1 MQETQVQSLGREDP
15 PEKGMANHSSIL
27 PRRIP
32 WTEAPGRPHS
42 TGSQRVRHD
51 WATDTTTLEPE
62 PSISLQRI
70 SSLRDPPA
78 LYLQLWSQAWEL
90 PLEQPWQVQ
99 PGRFRTSPC
108 ARELGTQQI
117 LESYTWNPIHFW
129 CGKYNVLPWYN
140 ISPKNTVSAVLLI

>member
-1 MQETQVQSLGREDP
+1 MLSLVKTGFCDVISDSWNSFTFLFCICLLHYGIYYRASLVAQRLKRLPPMQETQVQSLGREDP

-90 PLEQPWQVQ
+90 PLEQPWQV
-99 PGRFRTSPC
+99 
-108 ARELGTQQI
+108 
-117 LESYTWNPIHFW
+117 
-129 CGKYNVLPWYN
+129 
-140 ISPKNTVSAVLLI
+140 